1 MTPKFEIFCQNFTLW
16 DGNFGQFAGKKS
28 YFLAFFKIIL
38 ELFRKC
44 LGIVFVLKRPSFWC
58 IYTSK
63 CWLIAVIR
71 VHFDNKCCKSKS
83 KKCPTRYFRNF
94 VCFFW
99 YCVLCSW
106 FFFKCVFDRER
117 KVRQKLQK
125 VCRNRKLEP
134 KKKKTG
140 RDPLLWG
147 PADTL
152 PYNAKNSQNFDYLGT
167 NDYFAYDVCHN
178 EGVNIFCSDSLAVIN
193 KTIWR

>member
-28 YFLAFFKIIL
+28 YFLAFFKNIL

-44 LGIVFVLKRPSFWC
+44 LGIVFVLRRPSFWC

-71 VHFDNKCCKSKS
+71 VFFDNKCCKSKS

-106 FFFKCVFDRER
+106 FFLNVFLIGKER
-117 KVRQKLQK
+117 LDKN
-125 VCRNRKLEP
+125 CRK
-134 KKKKTG
+134 
-140 RDPLLWG
+140 
-147 PADTL
+147 
-152 PYNAKNSQNFDYLGT
+152 
-167 NDYFAYDVCHN
+167 FAGIGN
-178 EGVNIFCSDSLAVIN
+178 
-193 KTIWR
+193 

>member
-71 VHFDNKCCKSKS
+71 VFFDNKCCKSKS

-94 VCFFW
+94 VCFFLI
-99 YCVLCSW
+99 LC
-106 FFFKCVFDRER
+106 FVQLIFFKCVFDRER

-134 KKKKTG
+134 KKKKNWPWSS
-140 RDPLLWG
+140 PLGSRGYPTLQCEKFAEFWLFGNERLFCLWCM
-147 PADTL
+147 P
-152 PYNAKNSQNFDYLGT
+152 
-167 NDYFAYDVCHN
+167 
-178 EGVNIFCSDSLAVIN
+178 
-193 KTIWR
+193 